1 MNSLVKSINY
11 LSKNKKKINKNN
23 HNSISLYSNKKDRQ
37 FKTINTQRENYK
49 VNSIENN
56 INLDKPLKNNL
67 IKINSLSTR
76 LNNNYNNSFIKK
88 STSSNSLIEKNN
100 ISNYMKRN
108 NSMRTINYQ
117 KEEYNEF
124 FKIDYKNI
132 VNEIYNIVNSNFN
145 IKIENIEKLPNII
158 KTFVINYKKNFEI
171 VTQLNN
177 LYLEEKNIKKEE
189 LNELNNENDSFSNWI
204 NSTFSNKINL
214 YYKKKTIINEFE
226 KLKNINSNRTINK
239 EEENDDSLLYKKYC
253 TQIMNDNNIKTFKE
267 FILFID
273 KLLEENIYNDQFVIK
288 MKNVLC
294 TKSPSI
300 FNEKKYNN
308 LV

>member
-1 MNSLVKSINY
+1 MNSLIKSINY

-88 STSSNSLIEKNN
+88 STSSNSLIEKND

-239 EEENDDSLLYKKYC
+239 EEENDSLLYKKYC

-273 KLLEENIYNDQFVIK
+273 KLLEENIYNDKFVIK
-288 MKNVLC
+288 MKKVLC

>member
-88 STSSNSLIEKNN
+88 STSSNSLIEKND

-177 LYLEEKNIKKEE
+177 LYSEEKNIKKEE

-253 TQIMNDNNIKTFKE
+253 TQIMNDNNIKNFKE

-273 KLLEENIYNDQFVIK
+273 KLLEENIYNDKFVIK
-288 MKNVLC
+288 MKKVLC

>member
-11 LSKNKKKINKNN
+11 LSKNKKKINKNY

-88 STSSNSLIEKNN
+88 STSSNSLIEKND

-239 EEENDDSLLYKKYC
+239 EEENDSLLYKKYC

-273 KLLEENIYNDQFVIK
+273 KLLEENIYNDKFVIK
-288 MKNVLC
+288 MKKVLC

>member
-11 LSKNKKKINKNN
+11 LSKNKKKINKNYY
-23 HNSISLYSNKKDRQ
+23 NSILISSNKKERK
-37 FKTINTQRENYK
+37 FNTIYTQRDNYK
-49 VNSIENN
+49 LNLIEND
-56 INLDKPLKNNL
+56 INFDNPIKNKL

-76 LNNNYNNSFIKK
+76 LNKNYSNSYIKK
-88 STSSNSLIEKNN
+88 STASNSLIEQNDICN
-100 ISNYMKRN
+100 TMKRN
-108 NSMRTINYQ
+108 NSMRSINYQ
-117 KEEYNEF
+117 NEEYNEI
-124 FKIDYKNI
+124 FKVNYKNI
-132 VNEIYNIVNSNFN
+132 VNEIYNIINSNFN

-158 KTFVINYKKNFEI
+158 KTFVINYKKYLEI

-214 YYKKKTIINEFE
+214 YYKKQNLINEFE
-226 KLKNINSNRTINK
+226 RLKHYGSNRTINK
-239 EEENDDSLLYKKYC
+239 EENDSILYKKYC
-253 TQIMNDNNIKTFKE
+253 TQIMTDNNIKNFKE
-267 FILFID
+267 FMLFID

-294 TKSPSI
+294 TKSPTI
-300 FNEKKYNN
+300 FNERKSNN
-308 LV
+308 LY

>member
-88 STSSNSLIEKNN
+88 STSSNSLIEKND

-214 YYKKKTIINEFE
+214 YYKKKTLINEFE

-239 EEENDDSLLYKKYC
+239 EEENDSLLYKKYC

-273 KLLEENIYNDQFVIK
+273 KLLEENIYNDKFVIK
-288 MKNVLC
+288 MKKVLC

>member
-11 LSKNKKKINKNN
+11 LSKNKKKINKNYY
-23 HNSISLYSNKKDRQ
+23 NSILISSNKKEK
-37 FKTINTQRENYK
+37 FNTIYTQRHNYK
-49 VNSIENN
+49 LNLIEND
-56 INLDKPLKNNL
+56 INFDNPIKNKL

-76 LNNNYNNSFIKK
+76 LNKNYSNSYIKK
-88 STSSNSLIEKNN
+88 STASNSLIEQNDICN
-100 ISNYMKRN
+100 TMKRN
-108 NSMRTINYQ
+108 NSMRSINYQ
-117 KEEYNEF
+117 NEEYNEI
-124 FKIDYKNI
+124 FKVNYKNI
-132 VNEIYNIVNSNFN
+132 VNEIYNIINSNFN

-158 KTFVINYKKNFEI
+158 KTFVINYKKYLEI

-214 YYKKKTIINEFE
+214 YYKKQNLINEFE
-226 KLKNINSNRTINK
+226 RLKHYGSNRTINK
-239 EEENDDSLLYKKYC
+239 EENDSILYKKYC
-253 TQIMNDNNIKTFKE
+253 TQIMTDNNIKNFKE
-267 FILFID
+267 FMLFID

-294 TKSPSI
+294 TKSPTI
-300 FNEKKYNN
+300 FNERKSNN
-308 LV
+308 LY

>member
-11 LSKNKKKINKNN
+11 LSKNKNKINKNN

-88 STSSNSLIEKNN
+88 STSSNSLIEKND

-214 YYKKKTIINEFE
+214 YYKKKTLINEFE

-239 EEENDDSLLYKKYC
+239 EEENDSLLYKKYC

-273 KLLEENIYNDQFVIK
+273 KLLEENIYNDKFVIK
-288 MKNVLC
+288 MKKVLC

>member
-88 STSSNSLIEKNN
+88 STSSNSLIEKND

-189 LNELNNENDSFSNWI
+189 LNELINENDSFSNWI

-239 EEENDDSLLYKKYC
+239 EEENDSLLYKKYC

-273 KLLEENIYNDQFVIK
+273 KLLEENIYNDKFVIK
-288 MKNVLC
+288 MKKVLC

>member
-88 STSSNSLIEKNN
+88 STSSNSLIEKND

-239 EEENDDSLLYKKYC
+239 EEENDSLLYKKYC

-273 KLLEENIYNDQFVIK
+273 KLLEENIYNDKFVIK
-288 MKNVLC
+288 MKKVLC

>member
-11 LSKNKKKINKNN
+11 LSKNKNKINKNN

-214 YYKKKTIINEFE
+214 YYKKKTLINEFE

-239 EEENDDSLLYKKYC
+239 EEENDSLLYKKYC

-273 KLLEENIYNDQFVIK
+273 KLLEENIYNDKFVIK
-288 MKNVLC
+288 MKKVLC